1 MALTKRERKERLGRG
16 GQKRIAEKLKL
27 SDSLVSAVMNQRT
40 QMYSKQTVRKVQQ
53 AVAEEIGAPVEEVFS
68 NAA

>member
-53 AVAEEIGAPVEEVFS
+53 AVAEEIGVPVEEVFS